1 MKIMEDGTAE
11 RNIRCIKRKKF
22 GSSVNRTV
30 FIITTLM
37 LPLIHTAIFWLYVN
51 LDGIVMAFQDSRTG
65 AWTMDNFV
73 QVWEQLTR
81 SNGELA
87 IAFRN
92 TMLYFLQGIVMMF
105 VNLLISFFVFKK
117 IPGYKTY
124 RVIFYLP
131 SLISGI
137 VLTTVFQEFIKPMGP
152 LGSLME
158 LFGVSLP
165 ETGLLADSKTA
176 TYTIMMYGLWTGFG
190 ASVLLYN
197 SSMSRIPKEV
207 LEAAKLD
214 GCGPFREAFN
224 IVLPMIMPMFTTM
237 FIMNFAGIF
246 SASGPVLLFTQGNYE
261 TTTISYWMFEQVY
274 GGGGY
279 GGTGQYNLVSAFG
292 LCLTVVAVPLTMAV
306 RKLADRVP
314 TVDY

>member
-1 MKIMEDGTAE
+1 MKIMEDGTAK

-105 VNLLISFFVFKK
+105 VNLLISFFIFKK

-131 SLISGI
+131 SLISSI

-158 LFGVSLP
+158 LFGVALP

-176 TYTIMMYGLWTGFG
+176 TYTIMMYVLWTGFG